1 MENNRPAYTPGGY
14 REVLTLSYPLI
25 MSTASM
31 TIMHFVDRV
40 FLSRYAKEAIAAAV
54 PAGITSFTI
63 ICLFMGISGYT
74 NAIVAQYYGAKEYE
88 KCSLATWQGIIFS
101 IFSYLAIILFIP
113 LGPVIFNWA

>member
-1 MENNRPAYTPGGY
+1 
-14 REVLTLSYPLI
+14 

-40 FLSRYAKEAIAAAV
+40 FLARYAKEAIAASV

-74 NAIVAQYYGAKEYE
+74 NAIVAQQYGAGEY
-88 KCSLATWQGIIFS
+88 KMCSLA
-101 IFSYLAIILFIP
+101 
-113 LGPVIFNWA
+113 N

>member
-1 MENNRPAYTPGGY
+1 MENKKPSYIPGGY
-14 REVLTLSYPLI
+14 REVLTIAYPLI

-40 FLSRYAKEAIAAAV
+40 FLARYAKEAIAASV

-74 NAIVAQYYGAKEYE
+74 NAIVAQHYYF
-88 KCSLATWQGIIFS
+88 Q
-101 IFSYLAIILFIP
+101 SYFLYSYPFIYSSGTNYFCVSGTQP
-113 LGPVIFNWA
+113 